1 MPPLTHRVSPLR
13 PLFPIL
19 MAGAIA
25 GIICITDAL
34 SLSALLFSGILAP
47 YVGIASTL
55 ALLTTLIG
63 GIIVSLWSSRPG
75 SILTVQ
81 DVPTVMLTLTIGT
94 SLKRLYVETNA
105 APELLMVLTTTI
117 AMIALCTLL
126 NGGMLYALGHFKL
139 GNLMRYIPYPV
150 VGGFLAG
157 TGWLLCVG
165 AMLMMTGLDD
175 ATQWRAW
182 VQPDA
187 LMQWVPGVLFAI
199 VLFQVLNRFTYFW
212 LAPMVMFGAIAL
224 FYIIL
229 ALFGI
234 SLDVARSH
242 GLVFAFFSPQTTE
255 TSLTLASFTHIR
267 WSLIVRHIGDLIA
280 ISVMSILSFLFNLSG
295 IETTT
300 PQEFDLNRELR
311 VTGTANLASGLSGGM
326 IGFHGVGVTALSG

>member
-1 MPPLTHRVSPLR
+1 MPPLTHRVSSLR

-47 YVGIASTL
+47 YVGLASTL

-150 VGGFLAG
+150 IISIAP
-157 TGWLLCVG
+157 
-165 AMLMMTGLDD
+165 
-175 ATQWRAW
+175 TQSS
-182 VQPDA
+182 QP
-187 LMQWVPGVLFAI
+187 VP
-199 VLFQVLNRFTYFW
+199 
-212 LAPMVMFGAIAL
+212 
-224 FYIIL
+224 
-229 ALFGI
+229 
-234 SLDVARSH
+234 ARN
-242 GLVFAFFSPQTTE
+242 PPTT
-255 TSLTLASFTHIR
+255 
-267 WSLIVRHIGDLIA
+267 
-280 ISVMSILSFLFNLSG
+280 
-295 IETTT
+295 
-300 PQEFDLNRELR
+300 
-311 VTGTANLASGLSGGM
+311 
-326 IGFHGVGVTALSG
+326 